1 MKQITAAQTKDLPE
15 GARLQLRTF
24 DGRTVDLIVTGDGKL
39 KEWKTGKTV
48 KRSDTAGEFFVEG
61 RR

>member
-39 KEWKTGKTV
+39 KERKTGKTV
-48 KRSDTAGEFFVEG
+48 KRSDTAGEFFVEE